1 MIEVVAAI
9 AVGLALD
16 CFSAAFAA
24 GACWERVKTFTPLLL
39 AASFGAFQ
47 AGMILLGWTGEN
59 LIEAAVY
66 YDHWIA
72 FVLLAAVGGN
82 MIREG
87 LSGELMRC
95 EPMTLR
101 LLITLSV
108 ATSIDAL
115 AVGFSTP
122 FMGLEVVSM
131 SLAAGL
137 TSLTLAILGYFMGL
151 KVRSLAGGEGLNN
164 RRRNT
169 RAPRLQDP
177 ARAPGR
183 SSLAGNW
190 KKNLR
195 KASRAYS

>member
-47 AGMILLGWTGEN
+47 AGMILLGWTGGN

-87 LSGELMRC
+87 LSGEPMRC

-137 TSLTLAILGYFMGL
+137 ASLTLAILGYFMGL
-151 KVRSLAGGEGLNN
+151 KVRSLAGE
-164 RRRNT
+164 
-169 RAPRLQDP
+169 RASIIGGAILVLL
-177 ARAPGR
+177 GFKILLEH
-183 SSLAGNW
+183 LAG
-190 KKNLR
+190 
-195 KASRAYS
+195 AA